1 MPWLSYYG
9 GGGVPCRSFGRSGQK
24 FRNCLAQ
31 VKGKVPF
38 IRAES
43 ALKPRY
49 NIAPTHM
56 APVIVN
62 RGEVALKDMR
72 WGLIPFWA
80 KDEEIGNRMI
90 NARAETVKEKPSFRN
105 SLKRKRCLVLADFFY
120 EWQKIPG
127 STRKQPM
134 CIHLK
139 DQEPFVFAG
148 LWGTWKKCEDA
159 EEKEVESYTIITC
172 EPNDL
177 MRPIHN
183 RMPVILKPENYDQ
196 WLDPKNE
203 DTEALAKLLA
213 PYPETEMAAH
223 AVSPLVNNPQFDDPQ
238 CIEPVK

>member
-1 MPWLSYYG
+1 MCGRYG
-9 GGGVPCRSFGRSGQK
+9 ESK
-24 FRNCLAQ
+24 ILAQ

-38 IRAES
+38 FRAES

-49 NIAPTHM
+49 NIAPTQM

-62 RGEVALKDMR
+62 QGEAVLKDMR

-90 NARAETVKEKPSFRN
+90 NARAETVREKPSFRN

-134 CIHLK
+134 CIHLR

-148 LWGTWKKCEDA
+148 LWDTWKKPDDA
-159 EEKEVESYTIITC
+159 KDAEVESYIIITC

-177 MRPIHN
+177 MRPIHH
-183 RMPVILKPENYDQ
+183 RMPVILKPDHYDQ

-203 DTEALAKLLA
+203 DVDGLAKLLV
-213 PYPETEMAAH
+213 PFPEKEMAAH
-223 AVSPLVNNPQFDDPQ
+223 PVSTLVNNPRFDDPR